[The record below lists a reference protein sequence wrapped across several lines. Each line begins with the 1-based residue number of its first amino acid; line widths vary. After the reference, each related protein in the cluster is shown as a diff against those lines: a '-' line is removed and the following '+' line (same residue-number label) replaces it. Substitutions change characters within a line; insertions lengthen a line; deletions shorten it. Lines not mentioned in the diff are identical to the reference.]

1 MPHLTNGKHSLPLS
15 ALRFT
20 LAAVLLCCMTAT
32 GCQIPGHTGNEPVSN
47 TSGQTAKNPVSES
60 AVDSSVQPDGPAS
73 TAGSLSD
80 TENHAGNPST
90 DQSKLL
96 SSRQLETA
104 EHFLKKNAK
113 DNNYRYYSIVTLES
127 GEQLLLTSER
137 VIQIDESDN
146 PSSPANQYYGSS
158 ACEVF
163 RLADDGLTSLGLIAC
178 SSGGDWIRLSPEGRL
193 TTSTHHSI
201 ISYTLCPDG
210 DKLTE
215 DTLTDK
221 PSDELYKRK
230 SYEYS
235 YQSTGILFFTNPWS
249 SQKPAKGKEPS
260 ALKPQPDITDRTL
273 RKILSYEIIQ
283 QYADLTGDGSKD
295 LITISMDQVRDPEN
309 PTNSLCISASRRK
322 KLGANRYSA
331 EAIYGIPVGTSEGRQ
346 HCICLFHENSRTYLL
361 DFHLSGTDQK
371 ADFLWKIFSLTPA
384 GSESILVQDSL
395 SLDLAASDSNNQEKL
410 TAFLS
415 GLNSRLEKSELL
427 INTIG
432 GREQLDTE
440 YQDARTYADGEQ
452 TLHFDSDELLKSV
465 DRFENEINN

>member
-1 MPHLTNGKHSLPLS
+1 MPHLTKEKHFLPLS

-20 LAAVLLCCMTAT
+20 LVATLTCCITAT
-32 GCQIPGHTGNEPVSN
+32 GCQLHDHTENKPGI
-47 TSGQTAKNPVSES
+47 TADALAN
-60 AVDSSVQPDGPAS
+60 
-73 TAGSLSD
+73 

-90 DQSKLL
+90 NHSKLL
-96 SSRQLETA
+96 SFRQLETA

-113 DNNYRYYSIVTLES
+113 DNNYRYYSIVTLAG

-137 VIQIDESDN
+137 VIQIDEPDSS
-146 PSSPANQYYGSS
+146 SSPANQYYGSS
-158 ACEVF
+158 ACRVF
-163 RLADDGLTSLGLIAC
+163 RLTDDSLTSLGLIAC
-178 SSGGDWIRLSPEGRL
+178 SSGSDWIRFSPDNKL

-201 ISYTLCPDG
+201 ISYTLCPD
-210 DKLTE
+210 DNKLTE
-215 DTLTDK
+215 DALTDK
-221 PSDELYKRK
+221 SSDELYERKR
-230 SYEYS
+230 YEDS
-235 YQSTGILFFTNPWS
+235 YQSKEILFFTNPWS

-260 ALKPQPDITDRTL
+260 ALKPKPDITDRTL

-295 LITISMDQVRDPEN
+295 LITISMDQVRDPES

-322 KLGANRYSA
+322 KLGANHYSA

-346 HCICLFHENSRTYLL
+346 HCICLYHENNRAYLL
-361 DFHLSGTDQK
+361 DFHPSGTSQK

-395 SLDLAASDSNNQEKL
+395 SLDLTAPDSDNQEKL

-440 YQDARTYADGEQ
+440 YQDVRTETDGEQ
-452 TLHFDSDELLKSV
+452 TLHFDNDELLKSV
-465 DRFENEINN
+465 D